1 MKKLQRTLTLPTAIA
16 ISIGGMLSGIFVLP
30 GIAVGITG
38 SSVWLAFLVA
48 ALCILPAVLSKSEL
62 ATAMPKSGGTYVYIE
77 RAFGPL
83 FGTISGLG
91 LWLSLLLK
99 SAFSLVGLSAY
110 LYVIVQVDEGLSKII
125 AIISLGLILI
135 LNVFG
140 VKKVGNTQLAI
151 VSISIVSLVLIII
164 FGANSFDSEMLDPV
178 FSDGNYGFISAVAFL
193 YISYAGV
200 TKVAAVAGEIK
211 SPEKNLPRAMLISLF
226 LITAVYVFIALVLVG
241 NVDASILSSDIR
253 PIYTLSNILG
263 GEFFGYAAGLVG
275 VITLLSMANSGV
287 LASSRF
293 PFAMARDR
301 MMPGFFGS
309 VNSRFLTPVNSI
321 IITCLII
328 GLAVAYL
335 DVEKIAKLAS
345 AFKVMMFIA
354 VNLAV
359 IVLRETSA
367 QWYNP
372 KYKSPFY
379 PYVQLFGVISGVVLL
394 FYLGAMPIF
403 SVLGVVVLGFFI
415 FLAYGNKTNRKGVFS
430 NYGFLSFLFKGGSS
444 EQSSDDVQQSVL
456 PKEDISNKNAE
467 IVVPLL
473 GDETSTEML
482 VEMASSINDKSKINT
497 INLLEVPNQTFLE
510 AIEIDSPKSESKKR
524 RLEQL
529 KKYKNLNITYESIT
543 THDVA
548 NSIDNITG
556 QTKCKWLVMEWD
568 GREHSGIFVGNPIG
582 WLLKNVNSNLALFK
596 DNGVRG
602 FSKVLIAIRPGRRN
616 KRFIDVAD
624 KICSHFSASL
634 TLLNIL
640 SETDNNNKI
649 KKTEKSSSELISET
663 KSKSIV
669 KIIRSNNPVEAIS
682 EESASYDLLILGT
695 PEKDNWIRVLFGAGE
710 DRFVKKAACSVL
722 RLTIK

>member
-16 ISIGGMLSGIFVLP
+16 ISVGGMLSGIFVLP

-38 SSVWLAFLVA
+38 SSIWLAFLVA

-83 FGTISGLG
+83 FGTVSGLG

-110 LYVIVQVDEGLSKII
+110 LYVVVQIDEGLSKIV
-125 AIISLGLILI
+125 ALISLGLILI

-151 VSISIVSLVLIII
+151 VSISIISLLLVIA
-164 FGANSFDSEMLDPV
+164 FGFNSFDSEMLSPV

-211 SPEKNLPRAMLISLF
+211 NPEKNLPRSMLISLF
-226 LITAVYVFIALVLVG
+226 LITAVYVLVALVLVG
-241 NVDASILSSDIR
+241 NVEASALSTDIR
-253 PIYTLSNILG
+253 PIYTLSKVLG
-263 GEFFGYAAGLVG
+263 GETFGYAAGVVG

-293 PFAMARDR
+293 PFAMARDK
-301 MMPGFFGS
+301 MLPGFFGT

-321 IITCLII
+321 IVTCIII
-328 GLAVAYL
+328 GLAVFYL

-345 AFKVMMFIA
+345 AFKVMMFVS

-379 PYVQLFGVISGVVLL
+379 PYVQLFGIVSGFVLL
-394 FYLGAMPIF
+394 FYLGFMPIV
-403 SVLGVVVLGFFI
+403 SVAGIFVLGFFI
-415 FLAYGNKTNRKGVFS
+415 FLAYGKNTNRKGVFS
-430 NYGFLSFLFKGGSS
+430 NYGFLSFLFKGSS
-444 EQSSDDVQQSVL
+444 SGQDLADNKQSTNSI
-456 PKEDISNKNAE
+456 EDISNTNAE

-510 AIEIDSPKSESKKR
+510 AIDLDTPTSESKKR
-524 RLEQL
+524 RIEHL
-529 KKYKNLNITYESIT
+529 KKYKKLNISYECIA

-556 QTKCKWLVMEWD
+556 QSKCKWLVMEWD

-582 WLLKNVNSNLALFK
+582 WLLKNVNSNLGLFK
-596 DNGVRG
+596 DNGVRR
-602 FSKVLIAIRPGRRN
+602 FSKVLIALRPGRRN
-616 KRFIDVAD
+616 QAFIDVAD
-624 KICSHFSASL
+624 KICQHFGASL
-634 TLLNIL
+634 TLLNIV
-640 SETDNNNKI
+640 SEGEKEGGKL
-649 KKTEKSSSELISET
+649 KKTSEEILSST
-663 KSKSIV
+663 KSKSELKIV
-669 KIIRSNNPVEAIS
+669 KSNDPVETIS
-682 EESASYDLLILGT
+682 EESAGYDLLILGT
-695 PEKDNWIRVLFGAGE
+695 PEKDNWLNVLFGVGE
-710 DRFVKKAACSVL
+710 DRFVKTAACSVL
-722 RLTIK
+722 RLTIR

>member
-1 MKKLQRTLTLPTAIA
+1 VKKLQRTLTLPTAIA
-16 ISIGGMLSGIFVLP
+16 ISVGGMLSGIFVLP

-38 SSVWLAFLVA
+38 SSIWLAFLVA

-83 FGTISGLG
+83 FGTVSGLG

-110 LYVIVQVDEGLSKII
+110 LYVVVQIDEGLSKIV
-125 AIISLGLILI
+125 ALISLGLILI

-151 VSISIVSLVLIII
+151 VSISIISLLLVIA
-164 FGANSFDSEMLDPV
+164 FGFNSFDSEMLSPV

-211 SPEKNLPRAMLISLF
+211 NPEKNLPRSMLISLF
-226 LITAVYVFIALVLVG
+226 LITAVYVLVALVLVG
-241 NVDASILSSDIR
+241 NVEASALSTDIR
-253 PIYTLSNILG
+253 PIYTLSKVLG
-263 GEFFGYAAGLVG
+263 GETFGYAAGLVG

-293 PFAMARDR
+293 PFAMARDK
-301 MMPGFFGS
+301 MLPGFFGT

-321 IITCLII
+321 IVTCIII
-328 GLAVAYL
+328 GLAVFYL

-345 AFKVMMFIA
+345 AFKVMMFVS

-379 PYVQLFGVISGVVLL
+379 PYVQLFGIVSGFVLL
-394 FYLGAMPIF
+394 FYLGFMPIV
-403 SVLGVVVLGFFI
+403 SVAGIFVLGFFI
-415 FLAYGNKTNRKGVFS
+415 FLAYGKNTNRKGVFS
-430 NYGFLSFLFKGGSS
+430 NYGFLSFLFKGSS
-444 EQSSDDVQQSVL
+444 SGQDLADNKQSTSSI
-456 PKEDISNKNAE
+456 EDISNTNAE

-510 AIEIDSPKSESKKR
+510 AIDLDTPASESKKR
-524 RLEQL
+524 RIEHL
-529 KKYKNLNITYESIT
+529 KKYKKLNISYECIA

-556 QTKCKWLVMEWD
+556 QSKCKWLVMEWD

-582 WLLKNVNSNLALFK
+582 WLLKNVNSNLGLFK
-596 DNGVRG
+596 DNGVRR
-602 FSKVLIAIRPGRRN
+602 FSKVLIALRPGRRN
-616 KRFIDVAD
+616 QAFIDVAD
-624 KICSHFSASL
+624 KICQHFGASL
-634 TLLNIL
+634 TLLNIV
-640 SETDNNNKI
+640 SEGEKEGGKL
-649 KKTEKSSSELISET
+649 KKTSEEILSST
-663 KSKSIV
+663 KSKSELKIV
-669 KIIRSNNPVEAIS
+669 KSNDPVETIS
-682 EESASYDLLILGT
+682 EESAGYDLLILGT
-695 PEKDNWIRVLFGAGE
+695 PEKDNWLNVLFGVGE
-710 DRFVKKAACSVL
+710 DRFVKTAACSVL
-722 RLTIK
+722 RLTIR

>member
-16 ISIGGMLSGIFVLP
+16 ISVGGMLSGIFVLP

-38 SSVWLAFLVA
+38 SSIWLAFLVA

-83 FGTISGLG
+83 FGTVSGLG

-110 LYVIVQVDEGLSKII
+110 LYVVVQIDEGLSKIV
-125 AIISLGLILI
+125 ALISLGLILI

-151 VSISIVSLVLIII
+151 VSISIISLLLVIA
-164 FGANSFDSEMLDPV
+164 FGFNSFDSEMLSPV

-211 SPEKNLPRAMLISLF
+211 NPEKNLPRSMLISLF
-226 LITAVYVFIALVLVG
+226 LITAVYVLVALVLVG
-241 NVDASILSSDIR
+241 NVEASALSTDIR
-253 PIYTLSNILG
+253 PIYTLSKVLG
-263 GEFFGYAAGLVG
+263 GESFGYAAGIVG

-293 PFAMARDR
+293 PFAMARDK
-301 MMPGFFGS
+301 MLPGFFGT

-321 IITCLII
+321 IVTCIII
-328 GLAVAYL
+328 GLAVFYL

-345 AFKVMMFIA
+345 AFKVMMFVS

-379 PYVQLFGVISGVVLL
+379 PYVQLFGIVSGFVLL
-394 FYLGAMPIF
+394 FYLGFMPIV
-403 SVLGVVVLGFFI
+403 SVAGIFVLGFFI
-415 FLAYGNKTNRKGVFS
+415 FLAYGKNTNRKGVFS
-430 NYGFLSFLFKGGSS
+430 NYGFLSFLFKGSS
-444 EQSSDDVQQSVL
+444 SGQDLADNKQSTSSI
-456 PKEDISNKNAE
+456 EDISNTNAE

-510 AIEIDSPKSESKKR
+510 AIDLDTPESESKKR
-524 RLEQL
+524 RIEHL
-529 KKYKNLNITYESIT
+529 KKYKKLNISYECIA

-556 QTKCKWLVMEWD
+556 QSKCKWLVMEWD

-582 WLLKNVNSNLALFK
+582 WLLKNVNSNLGLFK
-596 DNGVRG
+596 DNGVRR
-602 FSKVLIAIRPGRRN
+602 FSKVLIALRPGRRN
-616 KRFIDVAD
+616 QAFIDVAD
-624 KICSHFSASL
+624 KICQHFGASL
-634 TLLNIL
+634 TLLNIV
-640 SETDNNNKI
+640 SEGEKEGGKL
-649 KKTEKSSSELISET
+649 KKTSEEILSST
-663 KSKSIV
+663 KSKSELKIV
-669 KIIRSNNPVEAIS
+669 KSNDPVETIS
-682 EESASYDLLILGT
+682 EESAGYDLLILGT
-695 PEKDNWIRVLFGAGE
+695 PEKDNWLNVLFGVGE
-710 DRFVKKAACSVL
+710 DRFVKTAACSVL
-722 RLTIK
+722 RLTIR

>member
-1 MKKLQRTLTLPTAIA
+1 VKKLQRTLTLPTAIA

-38 SSVWLAFLVA
+38 SSIWLAFLVA

-83 FGTISGLG
+83 FGTVSGLG

-110 LYVIVQVDEGLSKII
+110 LYVVVQIDEGLSKIV
-125 AIISLGLILI
+125 ALISLGLILI

-151 VSISIVSLVLIII
+151 VSVSIISLLLVIA
-164 FGANSFDSEMLDPV
+164 FGFNSFDSEMLSPV

-211 SPEKNLPRAMLISLF
+211 NPEKNLPRSMLISLF
-226 LITAVYVFIALVLVG
+226 LITAVYVLVALVLVG
-241 NVDASILSSDIR
+241 NVEASALSTDIR
-253 PIYTLSNILG
+253 PIYTLSKVLG
-263 GEFFGYAAGLVG
+263 GETFGYAAGVIG

-293 PFAMARDR
+293 PFAMARDK
-301 MMPGFFGS
+301 MLPGFFGT

-321 IITCLII
+321 IVTCIII
-328 GLAVAYL
+328 GLAVFYL

-345 AFKVMMFIA
+345 AFKVMMFVS

-379 PYVQLFGVISGVVLL
+379 PYVQLFGIISGFVLL
-394 FYLGAMPIF
+394 FYLGFMPIV
-403 SVLGVVVLGFFI
+403 SVAGIFVLGFFI
-415 FLAYGNKTNRKGVFS
+415 FLAYGKNTNRKGVFS
-430 NYGFLSFLFKGGSS
+430 NYGFLSFLFKGKDSAQDGA
-444 EQSSDDVQQSVL
+444 DIKKGYGV
-456 PKEDISNKNAE
+456 EDISNVNAE

-482 VEMASSINDKSKINT
+482 VEMAASINDKSRINT
-497 INLLEVPNQTFLE
+497 INLIEVPNQTFLE
-510 AIEIDSPKSESKKR
+510 AIEIGSPVSESKKR
-524 RLEQL
+524 RLNQL
-529 KKYKNLNITYESIT
+529 KKYKNLNISYESIA

-556 QTKCKWLVMEWD
+556 QSKCKWLVMEWD

-582 WLLKNVNSNLALFK
+582 WLLKNVNSNLGLFK
-596 DNGVRG
+596 DNGVRR
-602 FSKVLIAIRPGRRN
+602 FSKVLIALRPGRRN
-616 KRFIDVAD
+616 QAFIDVAD
-624 KICSHFSASL
+624 EICQHFGASL
-634 TLLNIL
+634 TLLNIV
-640 SETDNNNKI
+640 SEGEKEGAKL
-649 KKTEKSSSELISET
+649 KKTSKEILSSTKSRSELKIVKSS
-663 KSKSIV
+663 
-669 KIIRSNNPVEAIS
+669 NPVETIS

-695 PEKDNWIRVLFGAGE
+695 PEKDNWISVLFGAGE
-710 DRFVKKAACSVL
+710 DRFVKMAACSVL
-722 RLTIK
+722 RLTIR

>member
-38 SSVWLAFLVA
+38 SSIWLAFLVA

-83 FGTISGLG
+83 FGTVSGLG

-110 LYVIVQVDEGLSKII
+110 LYVVVQIDESLSKIV
-125 AIISLGLILI
+125 ALISLGLILI

-151 VSISIVSLVLIII
+151 VSVSIISLLLVIA
-164 FGANSFDSEMLDPV
+164 FGFNSFDSEMLNPV
-178 FSDGNYGFISAVAFL
+178 FSDGNYGFISGVAFL

-211 SPEKNLPRAMLISLF
+211 SPEKNLPRSMLISLF
-226 LITAVYVFIALVLVG
+226 LITAVYVLVALVLVG
-241 NVDASILSSDIR
+241 NVEASALSTDIR
-253 PIYTLSNILG
+253 PIYTLSKVLG
-263 GEFFGYAAGLVG
+263 GETFGYAAGVIG

-293 PFAMARDR
+293 PFAMARDK
-301 MMPGFFGS
+301 MLPGFFGT
-309 VNSRFLTPVNSI
+309 VNSSFLTPVNSI
-321 IITCLII
+321 IVTCIII
-328 GLAVAYL
+328 GLAVFYL

-345 AFKVMMFIA
+345 AFKVMMFVS

-379 PYVQLFGVISGVVLL
+379 PYVQLFGIISGFVLL
-394 FYLGAMPIF
+394 FYLGFMPIV
-403 SVLGVVVLGFFI
+403 SVAGIFVLGFLI
-415 FLAYGNKTNRKGVFS
+415 FLAYGKNTNRKGVFS
-430 NYGFLSFLFKGGSS
+430 NYGFLSFLFKGSPSGQDQTDNRQNTSS
-444 EQSSDDVQQSVL
+444 V
-456 PKEDISNKNAE
+456 EDISNVNAE

-510 AIEIDSPKSESKKR
+510 AIDLDNPESESKKR
-524 RLEQL
+524 RIEHL
-529 KKYKNLNITYESIT
+529 KKYKKLNISYESIA

-556 QTKCKWLVMEWD
+556 QSKCKWLVMEWD

-582 WLLKNVNSNLALFK
+582 WLLKNVNSNLGLFK
-596 DNGVRG
+596 DNGVRR
-602 FSKVLIAIRPGRRN
+602 FSKVLIALRPGRRN
-616 KRFIDVAD
+616 QAFIDVAD
-624 KICSHFSASL
+624 KICQHFGASL
-634 TLLNIL
+634 TLLNIV
-640 SETDNNNKI
+640 SEGEKEGGKL
-649 KKTEKSSSELISET
+649 KKTSQEILSST
-663 KSKSIV
+663 KSKSELKIV
-669 KIIRSNNPVEAIS
+669 KSNDPVEIIS
-682 EESASYDLLILGT
+682 EESAGYDLLILGT
-695 PEKDNWIRVLFGAGE
+695 PEKDNWINVLFGVGE
-710 DRFVKKAACSVL
+710 DRFVKMAACSVL
-722 RLTIK
+722 RLTIR

>member
-1 MKKLQRTLTLPTAIA
+1 MKKLQRTLTLPAAIA
-16 ISIGGMLSGIFVLP
+16 ISVGGMLSGIFVLP

-38 SSVWLAFLVA
+38 SSIWLAFLVA

-83 FGTISGLG
+83 FGTVSGLG

-110 LYVIVQVDEGLSKII
+110 LYVVVQIDEGLSKIV
-125 AIISLGLILI
+125 ALISLGLILI

-151 VSISIVSLVLIII
+151 VSISIISLLLVIA
-164 FGANSFDSEMLDPV
+164 FGFNSFDSEMLSPV

-211 SPEKNLPRAMLISLF
+211 NPEKNLPRSMLISLF
-226 LITAVYVFIALVLVG
+226 LITAVYVLVALVLVG
-241 NVDASILSSDIR
+241 NVEASALSTDIR
-253 PIYTLSNILG
+253 PIYTLSKALG
-263 GEFFGYAAGLVG
+263 GETFGYAAGLVG

-293 PFAMARDR
+293 PFAMARDK
-301 MMPGFFGS
+301 MLPGFFGT

-321 IITCLII
+321 IVTCIII
-328 GLAVAYL
+328 GLAVFYL

-345 AFKVMMFIA
+345 AFKVVMFVS

-379 PYVQLFGVISGVVLL
+379 PYVQLFGIVSGFVLL
-394 FYLGAMPIF
+394 FYLGFMPIV
-403 SVLGVVVLGFFI
+403 SVAGIFVLGFFI
-415 FLAYGNKTNRKGVFS
+415 FLAYGKNTNRKGVFS
-430 NYGFLSFLFKGGSS
+430 NYGFLSFLFKGSS
-444 EQSSDDVQQSVL
+444 SGQDLTDNKQSTSSI
-456 PKEDISNKNAE
+456 EDISNTNAE

-510 AIEIDSPKSESKKR
+510 AIDLDTPTSESKKR
-524 RLEQL
+524 RIEHL
-529 KKYKNLNITYESIT
+529 KKYKKLNISYECIA

-556 QTKCKWLVMEWD
+556 QSKCKWLVMEWD

-582 WLLKNVNSNLALFK
+582 WLLKNVNSNLGLFK
-596 DNGVRG
+596 DNGVRR
-602 FSKVLIAIRPGRRN
+602 FSKVLIALRPGRRN
-616 KRFIDVAD
+616 QAFIDVAD
-624 KICSHFSASL
+624 KICQHFGASL
-634 TLLNIL
+634 TLLNIV
-640 SETDNNNKI
+640 SEGEKEGGKL
-649 KKTEKSSSELISET
+649 KKTSEEILSST
-663 KSKSIV
+663 KSKSELKIV
-669 KIIRSNNPVEAIS
+669 KSNDPVETIS
-682 EESASYDLLILGT
+682 EESAGYDLLILGT
-695 PEKDNWIRVLFGAGE
+695 PEKDNWLNVLFGVGE
-710 DRFVKKAACSVL
+710 DRFVKTAACSVL
-722 RLTIK
+722 RLTIR

>member
-1 MKKLQRTLTLPTAIA
+1 MKKLQRTLTLPAAIA

-38 SSVWLAFLVA
+38 SSIWLAFLVA

-83 FGTISGLG
+83 FGTVSGLG

-110 LYVIVQVDEGLSKII
+110 LYVVVQIDESLSKIV
-125 AIISLGLILI
+125 ALISLGLILI

-151 VSISIVSLVLIII
+151 VSVSIISLLLVIA
-164 FGANSFDSEMLDPV
+164 FGFNSFDSEMLSPV

-211 SPEKNLPRAMLISLF
+211 NPEKNLPRSMLISLF
-226 LITAVYVFIALVLVG
+226 LITAVYVLVALVLVG
-241 NVDASILSSDIR
+241 NVEASALSTDIR
-253 PIYTLSNILG
+253 PIYTLSKVLG
-263 GEFFGYAAGLVG
+263 GEAFGYAAGVVG

-293 PFAMARDR
+293 PFAMARDK
-301 MMPGFFGS
+301 MLPGFFGT
-309 VNSRFLTPVNSI
+309 VNSRFLTPLNSI
-321 IITCLII
+321 IVTCIII
-328 GLAVAYL
+328 GLAVFYL

-345 AFKVMMFIA
+345 AFKVMMFVS

-379 PYVQLFGVISGVVLL
+379 PYVQLFGIISGFVLL
-394 FYLGAMPIF
+394 FYLGFMPIV
-403 SVLGVVVLGFFI
+403 SVAGIFLLGFLI
-415 FLAYGNKTNRKGVFS
+415 FLAYGKNTNRKGVFS
-430 NYGFLSFLFKGGSS
+430 NYGFLSFLFKGSPSGQDQADTRQNTSS
-444 EQSSDDVQQSVL
+444 L
-456 PKEDISNKNAE
+456 EDISNTNAE

-510 AIEIDSPKSESKKR
+510 AIDLDTPESESKKR
-524 RLEQL
+524 RIDHL
-529 KKYKNLNITYESIT
+529 KKYKKLNISYESIA

-556 QTKCKWLVMEWD
+556 QSKCKWLVMEWD

-582 WLLKNVNSNLALFK
+582 WLLKNVNSNLGLFK
-596 DNGVRG
+596 DNGVRR
-602 FSKVLIAIRPGRRN
+602 FSKVLIALRPGRRN
-616 KRFIDVAD
+616 QAFIDVAD
-624 KICSHFSASL
+624 KICQHFDASL
-634 TLLNIL
+634 TLLNIV
-640 SETDNNNKI
+640 SEGEKEGGKL
-649 KKTEKSSSELISET
+649 KKTSEEILSST
-663 KSKSIV
+663 KSKSELKIV
-669 KIIRSNNPVEAIS
+669 KSNDPVETIS
-682 EESASYDLLILGT
+682 EESAGYDLLILGT
-695 PEKDNWIRVLFGAGE
+695 PEKDNWLNVLFGVGE
-710 DRFVKKAACSVL
+710 DRFVKTAACSVL
-722 RLTIK
+722 RLTIR

>member
-16 ISIGGMLSGIFVLP
+16 ISVGGMLSGIFVLP

-38 SSVWLAFLVA
+38 SSIWLAFLVA

-83 FGTISGLG
+83 FGTVSGLG

-110 LYVIVQVDEGLSKII
+110 LYVVVQIDESLSKIV
-125 AIISLGLILI
+125 ALISLGLILI

-151 VSISIVSLVLIII
+151 VSISIISLLLVIA
-164 FGANSFDSEMLDPV
+164 FGFNSFDSEMLSPV

-211 SPEKNLPRAMLISLF
+211 NPEKNLPRSMLISLF
-226 LITAVYVFIALVLVG
+226 LITGVYVLVALVLVG
-241 NVDASILSSDIR
+241 NVEASALSTDIR
-253 PIYTLSNILG
+253 PIYTLSKVLG
-263 GEFFGYAAGLVG
+263 GETFGYAAGVVG

-293 PFAMARDR
+293 PFAMARDK
-301 MMPGFFGS
+301 MLPGFFGT

-321 IITCLII
+321 IVTCIII
-328 GLAVAYL
+328 GLAVFYL

-345 AFKVMMFIA
+345 AFKVMMFVS

-379 PYVQLFGVISGVVLL
+379 PYVQLFGIVSGFVLL
-394 FYLGAMPIF
+394 FYLGFMPIV
-403 SVLGVVVLGFFI
+403 SVAGIFVLGFFI
-415 FLAYGNKTNRKGVFS
+415 FLAYGKNTNRKGVFS
-430 NYGFLSFLFKGGSS
+430 NYGFLSFLFKGSS
-444 EQSSDDVQQSVL
+444 SGQDLADNKQSTNSI
-456 PKEDISNKNAE
+456 EDISNTNAE

-510 AIEIDSPKSESKKR
+510 AIDLDTPESESKKR
-524 RLEQL
+524 RIEHL
-529 KKYKNLNITYESIT
+529 KKYKKLNISYECIA

-556 QTKCKWLVMEWD
+556 QSKCKWLVMEWD

-582 WLLKNVNSNLALFK
+582 WLLKNVNSNLGLFK
-596 DNGVRG
+596 DNGVRR
-602 FSKVLIAIRPGRRN
+602 FSKVLIALRPGRRN
-616 KRFIDVAD
+616 QAFIDVAD
-624 KICSHFSASL
+624 KICQHFGASL
-634 TLLNIL
+634 TLLNIV
-640 SETDNNNKI
+640 SEGEKEGGKL
-649 KKTEKSSSELISET
+649 KKTSEEILSST
-663 KSKSIV
+663 KSKSELKIV
-669 KIIRSNNPVEAIS
+669 KSNDPVETIS
-682 EESASYDLLILGT
+682 EESAGYDLLILGT
-695 PEKDNWIRVLFGAGE
+695 PEKDNWLNVLFGVGE
-710 DRFVKKAACSVL
+710 DRFVKTAACSVL
-722 RLTIK
+722 RLTIR

>member
-16 ISIGGMLSGIFVLP
+16 ISVGGMLSGIFVLP

-83 FGTISGLG
+83 FGTVSGLG

-110 LYVIVQVDEGLSKII
+110 LYVVVQIDEGLSKIV
-125 AIISLGLILI
+125 ALISLGLILI

-151 VSISIVSLVLIII
+151 VSISIISLLLVIA
-164 FGANSFDSEMLDPV
+164 FGFNSFDSEMLSPV

-211 SPEKNLPRAMLISLF
+211 NPEKNLPRSMLISLF
-226 LITAVYVFIALVLVG
+226 LITVVYVLVALVLVG
-241 NVDASILSSDIR
+241 NVEASALSTDIR
-253 PIYTLSNILG
+253 PIYTLSKVLG
-263 GEFFGYAAGLVG
+263 GETFGYAAGVVG

-293 PFAMARDR
+293 PFAMARDK
-301 MMPGFFGS
+301 MLPGFFGT
-309 VNSRFLTPVNSI
+309 VNTRFLTPVNSI
-321 IITCLII
+321 IVTCIII
-328 GLAVAYL
+328 GLAVFYL

-345 AFKVMMFIA
+345 AFKVMMFVS

-379 PYVQLFGVISGVVLL
+379 PYVQLFGILSGFVLL
-394 FYLGAMPIF
+394 FYLGFMPIV
-403 SVLGVVVLGFFI
+403 SVAGIFVLGFLI
-415 FLAYGNKTNRKGVFS
+415 FLTYGKNTNRKGVFS
-430 NYGFLSFLFKGGSS
+430 NYGFLSFLFKGSS
-444 EQSSDDVQQSVL
+444 PGQDQADNKQNTSSV
-456 PKEDISNKNAE
+456 EDISNTNAE

-482 VEMASSINDKSKINT
+482 VEMASSINDRSKINT

-510 AIEIDSPKSESKKR
+510 AIDLDTPASESKKR
-524 RLEQL
+524 RIEHL
-529 KKYKNLNITYESIT
+529 KKYKKLNISYENIA

-556 QTKCKWLVMEWD
+556 QSKCKWLVMEWD

-582 WLLKNVNSNLALFK
+582 WLLKNVNSNLGLFK
-596 DNGVRG
+596 DNGVRR
-602 FSKVLIAIRPGRRN
+602 FSKVLIALRPGRRN
-616 KRFIDVAD
+616 QAFIDVAD
-624 KICSHFSASL
+624 KICQHFGATL
-634 TLLNIL
+634 TLLNIV
-640 SETDNNNKI
+640 SEGEKEGGKL
-649 KKTEKSSSELISET
+649 KKTSEEILSSTRSKSEL
-663 KSKSIV
+663 KIV
-669 KIIRSNNPVEAIS
+669 KSNNPVETIS
-682 EESASYDLLILGT
+682 EESAGYDLLILGT
-695 PEKDNWIRVLFGAGE
+695 PEKDNWINVLFGGGE
-710 DRFVKKAACSVL
+710 DRFVKMAACSVL
-722 RLTIK
+722 RLTIR

>member
-16 ISIGGMLSGIFVLP
+16 ISVGGMLSGIFVLP

-38 SSVWLAFLVA
+38 SSIWLAFLVA

-83 FGTISGLG
+83 FGTVSGLG

-110 LYVIVQVDEGLSKII
+110 LYVVVQIDEGLSKIV
-125 AIISLGLILI
+125 ALISLGLILI

-151 VSISIVSLVLIII
+151 VSISIISLLLVIA
-164 FGANSFDSEMLDPV
+164 FGFNSFDSEMLSPV

-211 SPEKNLPRAMLISLF
+211 NPEKNLPRSMLISLF
-226 LITAVYVFIALVLVG
+226 LITAVYVLVALVLVG
-241 NVDASILSSDIR
+241 NVEASALSTDIR
-253 PIYTLSNILG
+253 PIYTLSKVLG
-263 GEFFGYAAGLVG
+263 GETFGYAAGIVG

-293 PFAMARDR
+293 PFAMARDK
-301 MMPGFFGS
+301 MLPGFFGT

-321 IITCLII
+321 IVTCIII
-328 GLAVAYL
+328 GLAVFYL

-345 AFKVMMFIA
+345 AFKVMMFVS

-379 PYVQLFGVISGVVLL
+379 PYVQLFGIVSGFVLL
-394 FYLGAMPIF
+394 FYLGFMPIV
-403 SVLGVVVLGFFI
+403 SVAGIFVLGFFI
-415 FLAYGNKTNRKGVFS
+415 FLAYGKNTNRKGVFS
-430 NYGFLSFLFKGGSS
+430 NYGFLSFLFKGSS
-444 EQSSDDVQQSVL
+444 SGQDLADNKQSTSSI
-456 PKEDISNKNAE
+456 EDISNTNAE

-510 AIEIDSPKSESKKR
+510 AIDLDTPASESKKR
-524 RLEQL
+524 RIEHL
-529 KKYKNLNITYESIT
+529 KKYKKLNISYECIA

-556 QTKCKWLVMEWD
+556 QSKCKWLVMEWD

-582 WLLKNVNSNLALFK
+582 WLLKNVNSNLGLFK
-596 DNGVRG
+596 DNGVRR
-602 FSKVLIAIRPGRRN
+602 FSKVLIALRPGRRN
-616 KRFIDVAD
+616 QAFIDVAD
-624 KICSHFSASL
+624 KICQHFGASL
-634 TLLNIL
+634 TLLNIV
-640 SETDNNNKI
+640 SEGEKEGGKL
-649 KKTEKSSSELISET
+649 KKTSEEILSST
-663 KSKSIV
+663 KSKSELKIV
-669 KIIRSNNPVEAIS
+669 KSNDPVETIS
-682 EESASYDLLILGT
+682 EESAGYDLLILGT
-695 PEKDNWIRVLFGAGE
+695 PEKDNWLNVLFGVGE
-710 DRFVKKAACSVL
+710 DRFVKTAACSVL
-722 RLTIK
+722 RLTIR

>member
-38 SSVWLAFLVA
+38 SSIWLAFLVA

-83 FGTISGLG
+83 FGTVSGLG

-110 LYVIVQVDEGLSKII
+110 LYVVVQIDEGLSKIV
-125 AIISLGLILI
+125 ALVSLCLILI

-151 VSISIVSLVLIII
+151 VSVSIISLLLVIA
-164 FGANSFDSEMLDPV
+164 FGFNSFDSEMLSPV

-211 SPEKNLPRAMLISLF
+211 NPEKNLPRSMLISLF
-226 LITAVYVFIALVLVG
+226 LITAVYVLVALVLVG
-241 NVDASILSSDIR
+241 NVEASALSADIR
-253 PIYTLSNILG
+253 PIYTLSKVLG
-263 GEFFGYAAGLVG
+263 GETFGYAAGVVG

-293 PFAMARDR
+293 PFAMARDK
-301 MMPGFFGS
+301 MLPGFFGT

-321 IITCLII
+321 IVTCIII
-328 GLAVAYL
+328 GLAVFYL

-345 AFKVMMFIA
+345 AFKVMMFVS

-379 PYVQLFGVISGVVLL
+379 PYVQLFGIVSGFVLL
-394 FYLGAMPIF
+394 FYLGFMPIV
-403 SVLGVVVLGFFI
+403 SVAGIFVLGFFI
-415 FLAYGNKTNRKGVFS
+415 FLAYGKNTNRKGVFS
-430 NYGFLSFLFKGGSS
+430 NYGFLSFLFKGSS
-444 EQSSDDVQQSVL
+444 SGQDLTDNKQSTS
-456 PKEDISNKNAE
+456 PIEDISNTNAE

-510 AIEIDSPKSESKKR
+510 AIDLDTPVSESKKR
-524 RLEQL
+524 RIEHL
-529 KKYKNLNITYESIT
+529 KKYKKLNISYECIA

-556 QTKCKWLVMEWD
+556 QSKCKWLVMEWD

-582 WLLKNVNSNLALFK
+582 WLLKNVNSNLGLFK
-596 DNGVRG
+596 DNGVRR
-602 FSKVLIAIRPGRRN
+602 FSKVLIALRPGRRN
-616 KRFIDVAD
+616 QAFIDVAD
-624 KICSHFSASL
+624 KICQHFGASL
-634 TLLNIL
+634 TLLNIV
-640 SETDNNNKI
+640 SEGEKEGGKL
-649 KKTEKSSSELISET
+649 KKTSEEILSST
-663 KSKSIV
+663 KSKSELKIV
-669 KIIRSNNPVEAIS
+669 KSNDPVETIS
-682 EESASYDLLILGT
+682 EESAGYDLLILGT
-695 PEKDNWIRVLFGAGE
+695 PEKDNWLNVLFGVGE
-710 DRFVKKAACSVL
+710 DRFVKTAACSVL
-722 RLTIK
+722 RLTIR

>member
-1 MKKLQRTLTLPTAIA
+1 VKKLQRTLTLPTAIA
-16 ISIGGMLSGIFVLP
+16 ISVGGMLSGIFVLP

-38 SSVWLAFLVA
+38 SSIWLAFLVA

-83 FGTISGLG
+83 FGTVSGLG

-110 LYVIVQVDEGLSKII
+110 LYVVVQIDEGLSKIV
-125 AIISLGLILI
+125 ALISLGLILI

-151 VSISIVSLVLIII
+151 VSISIISLLLVIA
-164 FGANSFDSEMLDPV
+164 FGFNSFDSEMLSPV

-211 SPEKNLPRAMLISLF
+211 NPEKNLPRSMLISLF
-226 LITAVYVFIALVLVG
+226 LITAVYVLVALVLVG
-241 NVDASILSSDIR
+241 NVEASALSTDIR
-253 PIYTLSNILG
+253 PIYTLSKALG
-263 GEFFGYAAGLVG
+263 GETFGYAAGLVG

-293 PFAMARDR
+293 PFAMARDK
-301 MMPGFFGS
+301 MLPGFFGT

-321 IITCLII
+321 IVTCIII
-328 GLAVAYL
+328 GLAVFYL

-345 AFKVMMFIA
+345 AFKVMMFVS

-379 PYVQLFGVISGVVLL
+379 PYVQLFGIVSGFVLL
-394 FYLGAMPIF
+394 FYLGFMPIV
-403 SVLGVVVLGFFI
+403 SVAGIFVLGFFI
-415 FLAYGNKTNRKGVFS
+415 FLAYGKNTNRKGVFS
-430 NYGFLSFLFKGGSS
+430 NYGFLSFLFKGSS
-444 EQSSDDVQQSVL
+444 SGQDLADNKQSTSSI
-456 PKEDISNKNAE
+456 EDISNTNAE

-510 AIEIDSPKSESKKR
+510 AIDLDTPESESKKR
-524 RLEQL
+524 RIEHL
-529 KKYKNLNITYESIT
+529 KKYKKLNISYECIA

-556 QTKCKWLVMEWD
+556 QSKCKWLVMEWD

-582 WLLKNVNSNLALFK
+582 WLLKNVNSNLGLFK
-596 DNGVRG
+596 DNGVRR
-602 FSKVLIAIRPGRRN
+602 FSKVLIALRPGRRN
-616 KRFIDVAD
+616 QAFIDVAD
-624 KICSHFSASL
+624 KICQHFGASL
-634 TLLNIL
+634 TLLNIV
-640 SETDNNNKI
+640 SEGEKEGGKL
-649 KKTEKSSSELISET
+649 KKTSEEILSST
-663 KSKSIV
+663 KSKSELKIV
-669 KIIRSNNPVEAIS
+669 KSNDPVETIS
-682 EESASYDLLILGT
+682 EESAGYDLLILGT
-695 PEKDNWIRVLFGAGE
+695 PEKDNWLNVLFGVGE
-710 DRFVKKAACSVL
+710 DRFVKTAACSVL
-722 RLTIK
+722 RLTIR

>member
-38 SSVWLAFLVA
+38 SSIWLAFLVA

-83 FGTISGLG
+83 FGTVSGLG

-110 LYVIVQVDEGLSKII
+110 LYVVVQIDEGLSKIV
-125 AIISLGLILI
+125 ALISLGLILI

-151 VSISIVSLVLIII
+151 VSVSIISLLLVIA
-164 FGANSFDSEMLDPV
+164 FGFNSFDSEMLSPV

-211 SPEKNLPRAMLISLF
+211 NPEKNLPRSMLISLF
-226 LITAVYVFIALVLVG
+226 LITAVYVLVALVLVG
-241 NVDASILSSDIR
+241 NVEASALSTDIR
-253 PIYTLSNILG
+253 PIYTLSKVLG
-263 GEFFGYAAGLVG
+263 GETFGYAAGVIG

-293 PFAMARDR
+293 PFAMARDK
-301 MMPGFFGS
+301 MLPGFFGT

-321 IITCLII
+321 IVTCIII
-328 GLAVAYL
+328 GLAVFYL

-345 AFKVMMFIA
+345 AFKVMMFIS

-379 PYVQLFGVISGVVLL
+379 PYVQLFGIISGFVLL
-394 FYLGAMPIF
+394 FYLGFMPIV
-403 SVLGVVVLGFFI
+403 SVAGIFVLGFFI
-415 FLAYGNKTNRKGVFS
+415 FLAYGKNTNRKGVFS
-430 NYGFLSFLFKGGSS
+430 NYGFLSFLFKGKDSAQDGA
-444 EQSSDDVQQSVL
+444 DIKKGYGV
-456 PKEDISNKNAE
+456 EDISNVNAE

-482 VEMASSINDKSKINT
+482 VEMAASINDKSRINT
-497 INLLEVPNQTFLE
+497 INLIEVPNQTFLE
-510 AIEIDSPKSESKKR
+510 AIEIGSPVSESKKR
-524 RLEQL
+524 RLNQL
-529 KKYKNLNITYESIT
+529 KKYKNLNISYESIA

-556 QTKCKWLVMEWD
+556 QSKCKWLVMEWD

-582 WLLKNVNSNLALFK
+582 WLLKNVNSNLGLFK
-596 DNGVRG
+596 DNGVRR
-602 FSKVLIAIRPGRRN
+602 FSKVLIALRPGRRN
-616 KRFIDVAD
+616 QAFIDVAD
-624 KICSHFSASL
+624 EICQHFGASL
-634 TLLNIL
+634 TLLNIV
-640 SETDNNNKI
+640 SEGEKEGAKL
-649 KKTEKSSSELISET
+649 KKTSKEILSSTKSRSEL
-663 KSKSIV
+663 KIV
-669 KIIRSNNPVEAIS
+669 KSNDPVETIS

-695 PEKDNWIRVLFGAGE
+695 PEKDNWISVLFGAGE
-710 DRFVKKAACSVL
+710 DRFVKMAACSVL
-722 RLTIK
+722 RLTIR

>member
-38 SSVWLAFLVA
+38 SSIWLAFLVA

-83 FGTISGLG
+83 FGTVSGLG

-110 LYVIVQVDEGLSKII
+110 LYVVVQIDEGLSKIV
-125 AIISLGLILI
+125 ALVSLCLILI

-151 VSISIVSLVLIII
+151 VSISIISLLLVIA
-164 FGANSFDSEMLDPV
+164 FGFNSFDSEMLSPV

-211 SPEKNLPRAMLISLF
+211 NPEKNLPRSMLISLF
-226 LITAVYVFIALVLVG
+226 LITAVYVLVALVLVG
-241 NVDASILSSDIR
+241 NVEASALSADIR
-253 PIYTLSNILG
+253 PIYTLSKVLG
-263 GEFFGYAAGLVG
+263 GETFGYAAGVVG

-293 PFAMARDR
+293 PFAMARDK
-301 MMPGFFGS
+301 MLPGFFGT

-321 IITCLII
+321 IVTCIII
-328 GLAVAYL
+328 GLAVFYL

-345 AFKVMMFIA
+345 AFKVMMFVS

-379 PYVQLFGVISGVVLL
+379 PYVQLFGIVSGFVLL
-394 FYLGAMPIF
+394 FYLGLMPIV
-403 SVLGVVVLGFFI
+403 SVAGIFVLGFFI
-415 FLAYGNKTNRKGVFS
+415 FLAYGKNTNRKGVFS
-430 NYGFLSFLFKGGSS
+430 NYGFLSFLFKGSS
-444 EQSSDDVQQSVL
+444 SGQDLTDNKQSTS
-456 PKEDISNKNAE
+456 PIEDISNTNAE

-510 AIEIDSPKSESKKR
+510 AIDLDTPVSESKKR
-524 RLEQL
+524 RIEHL
-529 KKYKNLNITYESIT
+529 KKYKKLNISYESIA

-556 QTKCKWLVMEWD
+556 QSKCKWLVMEWD

-582 WLLKNVNSNLALFK
+582 WLLKNVNSNLGLFK
-596 DNGVRG
+596 DNGVRR
-602 FSKVLIAIRPGRRN
+602 FSKVLIALRPGRRN
-616 KRFIDVAD
+616 QAFIDVAD
-624 KICSHFSASL
+624 KICQHFGASL
-634 TLLNIL
+634 TLLNIV
-640 SETDNNNKI
+640 SEGEKEGGKL
-649 KKTEKSSSELISET
+649 KKTSEEILSST
-663 KSKSIV
+663 KSKSELKIV
-669 KIIRSNNPVEAIS
+669 KSNDPVETIS
-682 EESASYDLLILGT
+682 EESAGYDLLILGT
-695 PEKDNWIRVLFGAGE
+695 PEKDNWISVLFGAGE
-710 DRFVKKAACSVL
+710 DRFVKMAACSVL
-722 RLTIK
+722 RLTIR

>member
-38 SSVWLAFLVA
+38 SSIWLAFLVA

-83 FGTISGLG
+83 FGTVSGLG

-110 LYVIVQVDEGLSKII
+110 LYVVVQIDEGLSKIV
-125 AIISLGLILI
+125 ALISLCLILI

-151 VSISIVSLVLIII
+151 VSVSIISLLLVIA
-164 FGANSFDSEMLDPV
+164 FGFNSFDSEMLSPV

-211 SPEKNLPRAMLISLF
+211 NPEKNLPRSMLISLF
-226 LITAVYVFIALVLVG
+226 LITAVYVLVALVLVG
-241 NVDASILSSDIR
+241 NVEASALSTDIR
-253 PIYTLSNILG
+253 PIYTLSKVLG
-263 GEFFGYAAGLVG
+263 GETFGYAAGVVG

-293 PFAMARDR
+293 PFAMARDK
-301 MMPGFFGS
+301 MLPGFFGT

-321 IITCLII
+321 IVTCIII
-328 GLAVAYL
+328 GLAVFYL

-345 AFKVMMFIA
+345 AFKVMMFVS

-379 PYVQLFGVISGVVLL
+379 PYVQLFGIVSGFVLL
-394 FYLGAMPIF
+394 FYLGFMPIV
-403 SVLGVVVLGFFI
+403 SVAGIFVLGFFI
-415 FLAYGNKTNRKGVFS
+415 FLSYGKNTNRKGVFS
-430 NYGFLSFLFKGGSS
+430 NYGFLSFLFKGSS
-444 EQSSDDVQQSVL
+444 SGQDLTDNKQSTS
-456 PKEDISNKNAE
+456 PIEDISNTNAE

-510 AIEIDSPKSESKKR
+510 AIDLDTPVSESKKR
-524 RLEQL
+524 RIEHL
-529 KKYKNLNITYESIT
+529 KKYKKLNISYECIA

-556 QTKCKWLVMEWD
+556 QSKCKWLVMEWD

-582 WLLKNVNSNLALFK
+582 WLLKNVNSNLGLFK
-596 DNGVRG
+596 DNGVRR
-602 FSKVLIAIRPGRRN
+602 FSKVLIALRPGRRN
-616 KRFIDVAD
+616 QAFIDVAD
-624 KICSHFSASL
+624 KICQHFGASL
-634 TLLNIL
+634 TLLNIV
-640 SETDNNNKI
+640 SEGEKEGGKL
-649 KKTEKSSSELISET
+649 KKTSEEILSST
-663 KSKSIV
+663 KSKSELKIV
-669 KIIRSNNPVEAIS
+669 KSNDPVETIS
-682 EESASYDLLILGT
+682 EESAGYDLLILGT
-695 PEKDNWIRVLFGAGE
+695 PEKDNWISVLFGAGE
-710 DRFVKKAACSVL
+710 DRFVKMAACSVL
-722 RLTIK
+722 RLTIR

>member
-38 SSVWLAFLVA
+38 SSIWLAFLVA

-83 FGTISGLG
+83 FGTVSGLG

-110 LYVIVQVDEGLSKII
+110 LYVVVQIDEGLSKIV
-125 AIISLGLILI
+125 ALISLGLILI

-151 VSISIVSLVLIII
+151 VSVSIISLLLVIA
-164 FGANSFDSEMLDPV
+164 FGFNSFDSEMLSPV

-211 SPEKNLPRAMLISLF
+211 NPEKNLPRSMLISLF
-226 LITAVYVFIALVLVG
+226 LITAVYVLVALVLVG
-241 NVDASILSSDIR
+241 NVEASALSADIR
-253 PIYTLSNILG
+253 PIYTLSKVLG
-263 GEFFGYAAGLVG
+263 GETFGYAAGVVG

-293 PFAMARDR
+293 PFAMARDK
-301 MMPGFFGS
+301 MLPGFFGT
-309 VNSRFLTPVNSI
+309 VNSRFLTPINSI
-321 IITCLII
+321 IVTCIII
-328 GLAVAYL
+328 GLAVFYL

-345 AFKVMMFIA
+345 AFKVMMFVS

-379 PYVQLFGVISGVVLL
+379 PYVQLFGIVSGFVLL
-394 FYLGAMPIF
+394 FYLGFMPIV
-403 SVLGVVVLGFFI
+403 SVAGIFVLGFFI
-415 FLAYGNKTNRKGVFS
+415 FLAYGKNTNRKGVFS
-430 NYGFLSFLFKGGSS
+430 NYGFLSFLFKGSS
-444 EQSSDDVQQSVL
+444 SGQDLTDNKQSTSSI
-456 PKEDISNKNAE
+456 EDISNTNAE

-497 INLLEVPNQTFLE
+497 VNLLEVPNQTFLE
-510 AIEIDSPKSESKKR
+510 AIELDTPASESKKR
-524 RLEQL
+524 RIEHL
-529 KKYKNLNITYESIT
+529 KIYKKLNISYECIA

-556 QTKCKWLVMEWD
+556 QSKCKWLVMEWD

-582 WLLKNVNSNLALFK
+582 WLLKNVNSNLGLFK
-596 DNGVRG
+596 DNGVRR
-602 FSKVLIAIRPGRRN
+602 FSKVLIALRPGRRN
-616 KRFIDVAD
+616 QAFIDVAD
-624 KICSHFSASL
+624 KICQHFGASL
-634 TLLNIL
+634 TLLNIV
-640 SETDNNNKI
+640 SEGEKEGGKL
-649 KKTEKSSSELISET
+649 KKTSEEILSST
-663 KSKSIV
+663 KSKSELKIV
-669 KIIRSNNPVEAIS
+669 KSNDPVETIS
-682 EESASYDLLILGT
+682 EESAGYDLLILGT
-695 PEKDNWIRVLFGAGE
+695 PEKDNWISVLFGAGE
-710 DRFVKKAACSVL
+710 DRFVKMAACSVL
-722 RLTIK
+722 RLTIR